1 MSFAYQSYRV
11 TVGFK
16 NEAGIYGEETY
27 TCMGRDQDQA
37 EDKALQ
43 SATGS
48 DLNHDRY
55 GQRRMVVINTEEV
68 SAKAA

>member
-1 MSFAYQSYRV
+1 MTFAYQSYRV
-11 TVGFK
+11 TIGFK
-16 NEAGIYGEETY
+16 NDSGLYGEETF

-37 EDKALQ
+37 EAKALQ

-48 DLNHDRY
+48 ELNADRY
-55 GQRRMVVINTEEV
+55 GERRMVVLETEEV